1 MDTSDSGNY
10 TILFN
15 TNFDRVDE
23 IRRFLCT
30 ETIPFWYA
38 LASSNYRKDFDIE
51 TFEAHQ
57 RISQFS
63 KFLPSY
69 FLLP

>member
-1 MDTSDSGNY
+1 MDTSDSGNC
-10 TILFN
+10 TVLFN
-15 TNFDRVDE
+15 TNFDRLLMKFEGFYAQKVDV
-23 IRRFLCT
+23 C
-30 ETIPFWYA
+30 
-38 LASSNYRKDFDIE
+38 SNYREDFDIE

-63 KFLPSY
+63 KFVPSY